1 METTFPPADFALPAA
16 PSALTQLRR
25 TLSTDTLKLKR
36 TAALWLTLGGGALPV
51 LLNFLI
57 FYFKGRYLVKA
68 GENPWWQYVSMS
80 WQTASVLLLPMF
92 VVLLTGLVVNLEN
105 RASGWKHLLAQPV
118 GRGAVFGSKL
128 LVLLALNAVAQ
139 VLYVLLLLA
148 AGYLLGVVRPGLGFQ
163 SHSIELLPVLRML
176 GHSYLASLGILGI
189 QYAGALMFRSF
200 VGPLALGI
208 GGIVS
213 ALTLL
218 RWEHIY
224 LVPYA
229 APTVV
234 LRLMSYSPGLNVP
247 APLAPAEWYS
257 LLWFGV
263 SLAAGYVVLLR
274 RNVSH

>member
-1 METTFPPADFALPAA
+1 MNPAYPLPG
-16 PSALTQLRR
+16 PLTQLRH
-25 TLSTDTLKLKR
+25 TLAADTLKLKR
-36 TAALWLTLGGGALPV
+36 TAALWLALGGGALPV

-68 GENPWWQYVSMS
+68 GDNPWLQYVGMS

-128 LVLLALNAVAQ
+128 LLLLALNAVAQ
-139 VLYVLLLLA
+139 VLYVGLLLA
-148 AGYLLGVVRPGLGFQ
+148 AGHLLGAVRPGLGFQ

-176 GHSYLASLGILGI
+176 GHSYLASLGILGV
-189 QYAGALMFRSF
+189 QYAAALIFRSF

-218 RWEHIY
+218 RWEYIH

-234 LRLMSYSPGLNVP
+234 LRLMKFDPGLTVP
-247 APLAPAEWYS
+247 AALAPAEWHS

-263 SLAAGYVVLLR
+263 SLVAGYVVLLR
-274 RNVSH
+274 RNVSQ